1 MKSARP
7 ETADPERTDV
17 PFFGRWRNAYAA
29 VIAAFAVEVAL
40 FYALS
45 RYFA

>member
-1 MKSARP
+1 MNEREPQRP
-7 ETADPERTDV
+7 DRV
-17 PFFGRWRNAYAA
+17 PLFGNWRNAYAA